1 MRELGSRTA
10 PERTQS
16 TTPSRA
22 PTRSAILLL
31 IVLILVAAV
40 AIHGIR
46 KGEFNLI
53 TDETIHAVTGLYVA
67 DFLRDLP
74 LAHPVQYTFRYYAQY
89 PALGLFHWPPFFY
102 LVEAIM
108 FLLLGPSVV
117 AARLTVLAFSLLG
130 FYFWFKLVNE
140 LHNEWA
146 AALSTGVLA
155 FLPFLFPYEKAVM
168 LEIPSLALCIAATY
182 FWIRYLNTGIRRL
195 LYGFTLF
202 ASLALL
208 TKYQAIYL
216 PVFCLLT
223 VLALRKW
230 SLLFNRTAVWAF
242 GIILLLT
249 APYYLLALKIHGQVL
264 LILARVSLAENVPM
278 AGGRHVDPYNYY
290 WGKLPEQLG
299 WPLLLLS
306 VAGVATSRWWDKKES
321 TVVMLLW
328 VAACYLGLS
337 FLGAVEPRYMIYWL
351 PPFIYFAAAPLTAML
366 SRKWVGLPGAA
377 AALVLFGIYFRSSWN
392 YERPYISGYAA
403 VASRLTHNNDSGF
416 ILFDGELPGNF
427 IFFMRSLD
435 PERRFFVLR
444 KALYLPSG
452 TQPGAGLV
460 QSSAQLKKF
469 IDSYGIKHI
478 VVSKNAPTL
487 PAVQTMQDDIL
498 RELLQTPQFKL
509 AGEFPVET
517 NIAALQGDSLL
528 LYENTLV
535 MPRSARTFTIET
547 SGLNHAISV
556 PLDNRQD
563 Q

>member
-1 MRELGSRTA
+1 MRELGFQIA
-10 PERTQS
+10 PERPQS
-16 TTPSRA
+16 TTRSRMPA
-22 PTRSAILLL
+22 RSTILLV
-31 IVLILVAAV
+31 IMLILVAAA

-53 TDETIHAVTGLYVA
+53 TDETIHATTGLYVA

-89 PALGLFHWPPFFY
+89 PALGLFHWPPFFH
-102 LVEAIM
+102 LAEAIM

-117 AARLTVLAFSLLG
+117 TARLTILAFSLLG
-130 FYFWFKLVNE
+130 FYFWFKLVKE
-140 LHNEWA
+140 LHDEWA
-146 AALSTGVLA
+146 AALSMGVLA

-168 LEIPSLALCIAATY
+168 LEIPSLALCIAASY

-216 PVFCLLT
+216 PVFCLLS
-223 VLALRKW
+223 VLGLRKW
-230 SLLFNRTAVWAF
+230 SLFFNRTAVWAF

-249 APYYLLALKIHGQVL
+249 APYYLLALIIHGQVL
-264 LILARVSLAENVPM
+264 LPLAHVSLGQNVPM

-306 VAGVATSRWWDKKES
+306 IAGVATYRWWGKKES

-328 VAACYLGLS
+328 IAACYLGLS

-351 PPFIYFAAAPLTAML
+351 PPFIYFATVPLTAMF
-366 SRKWVGLPGAA
+366 SRKWVGLAGAT
-377 AALVLFGIYFRSSWN
+377 AALVLLGIYFRLSWT

-403 VASRLTHNNDSGF
+403 VASRLTQNTDSGF
-416 ILFDGELPGNF
+416 VLFDGDLPGNF
-427 IFFMRSLD
+427 IFFMRSFD

-444 KALYLPSG
+444 KALYLPGG
-452 TQPGAGLV
+452 TEPDAALV
-460 QSSAQLKKF
+460 RSLAQLKKF

-478 VVSKNAPTL
+478 VVSKNTPTL
-487 PAVQTMQDDIL
+487 SALQTMQDGIL

-509 AGEFPVET
+509 AGEFPLET
-517 NIAALQGDSLL
+517 NVAEFKGNNLL
-528 LYENTLV
+528 LYENTVV
-535 MPRSARTFTIET
+535 MPRSAPTLIIET
-547 SGLNHAISV
+547 SGLNHTFSV
-556 PLDNRQD
+556 PLDNDRHR
-563 Q
+563 